1 MHWRWDAVKDK
12 ANHQKHGISFE
23 TAVLVFED
31 PLALTLEDP
40 YPDEERWRT
49 IGRVVNIVMVVH
61 TRPDFDPLTG
71 EEVGRIIS
79 ARKATSHERRAYEKG
94 EQ

>member
-12 ANHQKHGISFE
+12 ANLQKHGISFE

-61 TRPDFDPLTG
+61 TQPDFRSANRRRGWTYHQRPQSDQPR
-71 EEVGRIIS
+71 EEGL
-79 ARKATSHERRAYEKG
+79 
-94 EQ
+94 

>member
-12 ANHQKHGISFE
+12 ANHQKHGFSFE
-23 TAVLVFED
+23 TAALVFED

-49 IGRVVNIVMVVH
+49 IGRVVSIVMVVH
-61 TRPDFDPLTG
+61 TRPAFGPLAKRRRGWTYHQRPQSDQPR
-71 EEVGRIIS
+71 EEGL
-79 ARKATSHERRAYEKG
+79 
-94 EQ
+94 

>member
-1 MHWRWDAVKDK
+1 LHWRWDAVKDK
-12 ANHQKHGISFE
+12 ANLQKHGISFE

-61 TRPDFDPLTG
+61 T
-71 EEVGRIIS
+71 
-79 ARKATSHERRAYEKG
+79 
-94 EQ
+94 